1 MPPQAHDAPPTTRDV
16 ADYRAVVTELTS
28 ALGTS
33 RLADGR
39 SGPATDDAARML
51 VEYLSV
57 PEADAVVA
65 RAAGDSD
72 ALAARALHALE
83 TYQPTAAATA
93 ECAVSMVRI
102 LLLQQ
107 IDLAWWAEVPDFLD
121 ETDMRTTPGLMD
133 LRELR
138 ARHEIDF
145 AFSLASDGLVYRAR
159 NYAVRRWFPA
169 SRPGTSGPSSPLV
182 RPQLVA
188 LLNRL
193 AGAFA
198 VIAGRDAPELWVN
211 SITRPLDQQLKLQR
225 LGFSAH
231 IPSAHCRGWA
241 ADIETEW
248 YDRYGVRG
256 RLEDMLAEYSD
267 AGVINAIDEGRIFH
281 VCPSPDYARGLYA
294 LH

>member
-16 ADYRAVVTELTS
+16 ADYRSVVTELTA
-28 ALGTS
+28 ALGS
-33 RLADGR
+33 LRLGDFGR
-39 SGPATDDAARML
+39 TATHDATAGML
-51 VEYLSV
+51 LDYLSA
-57 PEADAVVA
+57 PEAGAVVA
-65 RAAGDSD
+65 RAAGDSE
-72 ALAARALHALE
+72 ALAARALDALE
-83 TYQPTAAATA
+83 SYRPTAAATA
-93 ECAVSMVRI
+93 ECAESMVRI

-107 IDLAWWAEVPDFLD
+107 IDLAWWAEVPDFVD
-121 ETDMRTTPGLMD
+121 DADMRATPGLMD

-138 ARHEIDF
+138 ARDEIDF

-159 NYAVRRWFPA
+159 NYAVRRWYPSA
-169 SRPGTSGPSSPLV
+169 RPGTPGPSSPLV
-182 RPQLVA
+182 RPQIVA

-198 VIAGRDAPELWVN
+198 VIAGRDAPALWVN
-211 SITRPLDQQLKLQR
+211 SISRPLDHQLQLQR

-248 YDRYGVRG
+248 YDMYGVRD
-256 RLEDMLAEYSD
+256 RLEAMLAEYSD

-281 VCPSPDYARGLYA
+281 VCPSPDYARGLFA